1 MTIKAL
7 REALECADMYAYEL
21 GYAISNAGVDCSN
34 MDECLKS
41 DKEITLDV
49 CDAAKIRETLERLS
63 EVIDN
68 RQVKVTE
75 EKETQ
80 NGLL

>member
-49 CDAAKIRETLERLS
+49 SDAAMIRQTLERLG
-63 EVIDN
+63 EFVEN
-68 RQVKVTE
+68 KQVKAADD
-75 EKETQ
+75 
-80 NGLL
+80 